1 MSGEAWHELW
11 LWCAVLCVGVTTV
24 ATRCS
29 FLVLGARARL
39 APIVERALRYAP
51 ATALAAL
58 IGPDLLLRDGH
69 LAVEPGNV
77 RLLAAAIAV
86 GAWVA
91 TRNMVWTIVAGMLAL
106 TGLRLWG

>member
-1 MSGEAWHELW
+1 VSEVASHGLW
-11 LWCAVLCVGVTTV
+11 LWVAVLSVGVTTV
-24 ATRCS
+24 VTRCS

-39 APIVERALRYAP
+39 PPLAERALRYAP

-69 LAVEPGNV
+69 LAFGPGNV
-77 RLLAAAIAV
+77 RLLAAAIAI
-86 GAWVA
+86 GAWAA
-91 TRNMVWTIVAGMLAL
+91 TRNMVWTIAAGMLAL